1 MEDSVLPALRV
12 PVGNE
17 GIEQALQSAL
27 GVSGGGKKLAFSP
40 RLRKGSGGFE
50 EEWVVGKVGALLATI

>member
-1 MEDSVLPALRV
+1 M
-12 PVGNE
+12 
-17 GIEQALQSAL
+17 EQALPSAL

-50 EEWVVGKVGALLATI
+50 EE